1 MVNKDPVISAMLS
14 IVTESVKVA
23 SSVSMGVNELMTLG
37 TILAFEKAVV
47 TLATPPSE
55 GVCARHMWAMDSAAT
70 SADNMLNTRGL
81 PQNTLGICG
90 VGASGSNI
98 TMTQLVALDMLAEVL
113 LLLLPNM
120 N

>member
-1 MVNKDPVISAMLS
+1 MYRWGSEPGGGEGEKYSNRAALVLDSTPD
-14 IVTESVKVA
+14 ESEVK
-23 SSVSMGVNELMTLG
+23 S
-37 TILAFEKAVV
+37 
-47 TLATPPSE
+47 PPMK
-55 GVCARHMWAMDSAAT
+55 CRNWD
-70 SADNMLNTRGL
+70 
-81 PQNTLGICG
+81 TLGICG